1 MVTPQ
6 IAFLTE
12 GTPAMVQINFGVF
25 AGRQATPAEID
36 SLAQG
41 LLPIVGGLSI
51 VAEQRHEIDDHS
63 EASLS
68 SVRVELE
75 QAIDDEVAGVLLAR
89 CEHWAQSCIAERQAE
104 INEI

>member
-51 VAEQRHEIDDHS
+51 VAEQRHEI
-63 EASLS
+63 
-68 SVRVELE
+68 
-75 QAIDDEVAGVLLAR
+75 AGVLLAR